1 MSMLKHRD
9 EFLELYKQ
17 SGEVFEPSKPIQE
30 SDNLG
35 FTYTNKPEEDTN
47 EN

>member
-1 MSMLKHRD
+1 MLKHRD
-9 EFLELYKQ
+9 EFLDLYKQ
-17 SGEVFEPSKPIQE
+17 SGEIFEPSRSAQE

-35 FTYTNKPEEDTN
+35 FTYTNKPEEGTN